1 MTHAA
6 SWSWVAILLLGIWHG
21 INPGMGWLF
30 AVALGLQE
38 RSRRAVW
45 GALLPL
51 ALGHGLAIALAVA
64 CALAVGIVLPPD
76 RLKWVVA
83 ATLLGFGAYRLAR
96 HHHPRW
102 IGMRVSA
109 RDLTV
114 WSGMMATAHGAGLMV
129 LPFLVPIGSAGEGT
143 MPMGH
148 GTHAAA
154 GLWPPLLHTTGY
166 LLVTGLVAVVV
177 YEKLGLRLLRT
188 MWVNLDL
195 VWGVALIGTACVIP
209 LM

>member
-1 MTHAA
+1 MTHAPA
-6 SWSWVAILLLGIWHG
+6 WPWLAILLLGIWHG

-51 ALGHGLAIALAVA
+51 ALGHGLAIAVAVA
-64 CALAVGIVLPPD
+64 GALALGVVLPPD

-83 ATLLGFGAYRLAR
+83 ATLLAFGTWRLAR

-102 IGMRVSA
+102 IGMRVNA
-109 RDLTV
+109 RELTV

-129 LPFLVPIGSAGEGT
+129 LPFLVPAASGEAMAVMG
-143 MPMGH
+143 GH
-148 GTHAAA
+148 GGRAAA
-154 GLWPPLLHTTGY
+154 GLLPPLVHTAGY
-166 LLVTGLVAVVV
+166 LIVTGCVAVVV

-188 MWVNLDL
+188 MWINLDL
-195 VWGVALIGTACVIP
+195 VWGAALIGTACVTP
-209 LM
+209 LI